1 MYKRLTIGWEQ
12 VEFGGLVCLPNS
24 GTWKLR
30 PAGTIGWE
38 LALAVSWGED
48 ELVVLHAGAVQDILC
63 IAFLEE
69 VEAIHGA
76 LDIDAEEEAQLAQ
89 VLDSK
94 LGA

>member
-1 MYKRLTIGWEQ
+1 
-12 VEFGGLVCLPNS
+12 VCLPNS

-30 PAGTIGWE
+30 
-38 LALAVSWGED
+38 LALAVNWGED